1 MEKLQIPENHNIP
14 IYQREHFEKSACAI
28 EGRNG
33 LTPVYQCWFPKQRH
47 YWNGWACPAFL
58 TRKSFLEFTKRQF
71 GDYDA
76 SNDDDFLIEYLS
88 SIRQVLVGGEEAYQ
102 IMSGLCW
109 DEVNENDES

>member
-1 MEKLQIPENHNIP
+1 MEKLQIPEYHNIP

-33 LTPVYQCWFPKQRH
+33 LTPVYQGWFPKQRH

-76 SNDDDFLIEYLS
+76 SNDDDFLIEYHHDYQNEIHLQVY
-88 SIRQVLVGGEEAYQ
+88 SIAKNCHQ
-102 IMSGLCW
+102 IFLFLHHTT
-109 DEVNENDES
+109 